1 MQKFLKEIYV
11 TIKHFTLIILCIF
24 TGITFILLVK
34 SVVLKSSNASLKL
47 SENK

>member
-1 MQKFLKEIYV
+1 MPKIFKEIYV

-34 SVVLKSSNASLKL
+34 SVVLNSSNTSLKL
-47 SENK
+47 SESK